1 MPAPSRPPFDAMMRV
16 AVTGATGFVG
26 THVIRRLSANGHQVR
41 ILARRMPIA
50 ALTPEKPLEV
60 VLGDL
65 DDQTALHRLV
75 GGVDAVIHVAGI
87 IKARHPA
94 AFHKVNVEGT
104 RHVAAA
110 LSGASPDLRV
120 IHVSSLAA
128 REPGLSP
135 YCASKRGG
143 EDAISALLNPARL
156 TIIRPPAVYG
166 PGDAEIFPMF
176 KAASLGLCAYPAQR
190 RSRVSLIHGADLAAA
205 IVAAV
210 EAPAN
215 LDPVYELDDG
225 KPGGYAWPEIGAG
238 LAEALGRPV
247 HMVRIPR
254 PLLTAIAAGVELHRR
269 VAGSLTALSF
279 AKVPELYHPDWAA
292 RGPRLE
298 AKTAWQPGFDIT
310 KGFADTL
317 AWYRAIGWLR

>member
-1 MPAPSRPPFDAMMRV
+1 MRV

-26 THVIRRLSANGHQVR
+26 SHVIRRLTASGHQVR
-41 ILARRMPIA
+41 ILARRMPIT
-50 ALTPEKPLEV
+50 ALTPQKPLEV

-65 DDQTALHRLV
+65 DDQAALHRLV
-75 GGVDAVIHVAGI
+75 GGVDALIHVAGI
-87 IKARHPA
+87 IKARDAA

-110 LSGASPDLRV
+110 LADVSPEVRV

-128 REPGLSP
+128 REPGLST

-143 EDAISALLNPARL
+143 EDAIKALPNPARL
-156 TIIRPPAVYG
+156 TIVRPPAVYG

-176 KAASLGLCAYPAQR
+176 KAASLGLCTYPGTA

-205 IVAAV
+205 ITAAV
-210 EAPAN
+210 EAKG
-215 LDPVYELDDG
+215 LEPVYELDDG
-225 KPGGYAWPEIGAG
+225 HTGGYAWSEIGAG
-238 LAEALGRPV
+238 LSAALNRPV
-247 HMVRIPR
+247 RMVRIPR
-254 PLLTAIAAGVELHRR
+254 PVLTAVAAGVELHRR

-279 AKVPELYHPDWAA
+279 GKVPELYHADWAA
-292 RGPRLE
+292 QGPRLE
-298 AKTAWQPGFDIT
+298 AKTAWKPGFDIT
-310 KGFADTL
+310 NGFADTL

>member
-1 MPAPSRPPFDAMMRV
+1 MMRV

-26 THVIRRLSANGHQVR
+26 SHVIRRLTASGHQVR

-50 ALTPEKPLEV
+50 ALTPDKPLEV

-65 DDQTALHRLV
+65 DDQAALQRLV
-75 GGVDAVIHVAGI
+75 SGVDAVIHVAGI
-87 IKARHPA
+87 IKARHA
-94 AFHKVNVEGT
+94 AEFHKVNVEGT

-110 LSGASPDLRV
+110 VAEAAPDARV

-143 EDAISALLNPARL
+143 EDAIKSLPNPARL
-156 TIIRPPAVYG
+156 TIVRPPAVYG
-166 PGDAEIFPMF
+166 PGDTEIFPMF

-190 RSRVSLIHGADLAAA
+190 QSRVSLIHGADLAAG
-205 IVAAV
+205 IVAAA
-210 EAPAN
+210 EAN
-215 LDPVYELDDG
+215 GLDPVYELDDG
-225 KPGGYAWPEIGAG
+225 HAGGYGWAEIAAG
-238 LAEALGRPV
+238 LSAALARPV
-247 HMVRIPR
+247 RIVRIPR
-254 PLLTAIAAGVELHRR
+254 LVLTGIAAGVELHRR
-269 VAGSLTALSF
+269 AAGSLTALSF
-279 AKVPELYHPDWAA
+279 AKVPELYHSDWVA

-298 AKTAWQPGFDIT
+298 AKTGWKPAYDIT

>member
-1 MPAPSRPPFDAMMRV
+1 MKRV

-26 THVIRRLSANGHQVR
+26 SHLMRRLTASGYQVR

-50 ALTPEKPLEV
+50 ALSPDNPLEV

-87 IKARHPA
+87 IKARHAA

-110 LSGASPDLRV
+110 LAEASPELRV

-143 EDAISALLNPARL
+143 EDAIKTLPNPARL
-156 TIIRPPAVYG
+156 TILRPPAVYG
-166 PGDAEIFPMF
+166 PGDSEIFPMF
-176 KAASLGLCAYPAQR
+176 KAASLGFCTYPAARQ
-190 RSRVSLIHGADLAAA
+190 SRVSLIHGADLAAA
-205 IVAAV
+205 IVAAM
-210 EAPAN
+210 EAPAIE
-215 LDPVYELDDG
+215 PVYELDDG
-225 KPGGYAWPEIGAG
+225 HAGGYSWAEIGAG
-238 LAEALGRPV
+238 LSAALARPV
-247 HMVRIPR
+247 RMIRVPR
-254 PLLTAIAAGVELHRR
+254 PILTAIAGGVELHRR

-279 AKVPELYHPDWAA
+279 AKVPELYHADWAVQ
-292 RGPRLE
+292 GTRLE
-298 AKTAWQPGFDIT
+298 ASTGWAPAFDIT